1 MYTFPVV
8 SQDRR
13 GAQSRRLRHRSGS
26 SQGMNMAQDIVEL
39 ARRWFEEVWNERR
52 EATIEDLLSPES
64 VCFGESGPVIGHV
77 QFREQ
82 MYAPLLAAFPDV
94 RVTIDDILGVG
105 DQAVV
110 RWTATGTHTGTGMG
124 ISPTRKPVTFQ
135 GMTWIHARDGK
146 LLQGWQSSN
155 IAETIRS
162 LAESAD

>member
-1 MYTFPVV
+1 MYTLAIVG
-8 SQDRR
+8 RHR
-13 GAQSRRLRHRSGS
+13 GDAQSVDLRRRSGLN
-26 SQGMNMAQDIVEL
+26 QGVNMTQNVVEL

-94 RVTIDDILGVG
+94 RVAIDDILGVG

-110 RWTATGTHTGTGMG
+110 RWTATGTHTGTGLG
-124 ISPTRKPVTFQ
+124 SAPTGKPVTFQ
-135 GMTWIHARDGK
+135 GITWIHARDGK

>member
-1 MYTFPVV
+1 
-8 SQDRR
+8 
-13 GAQSRRLRHRSGS
+13 
-26 SQGMNMAQDIVEL
+26 MAQDIIEL

-52 EATIEDLLSPES
+52 EATIEELLSPES

-77 QFREQ
+77 QFRQQ

-94 RVTIDDILGVG
+94 RVAIDDILGVG

-110 RWTATGTHTGTGMG
+110 RWTATGTHTGTGLG
-124 ISPTRKPVTFQ
+124 SAPTGKPVTFQ
-135 GMTWIHARDGK
+135 GITWIHARDGK

-155 IAETIRS
+155 ISETIRS